1 MGKDYLRDQLI
12 TYLGNKRSLL
22 GFIDEVVKIV
32 KTELGQDKLIIA
44 DGFSGS
50 GTVSRYLKQH
60 ASKLIVNDLEDY
72 CKIINEAFLSNKSK
86 IDFDEIKKY
95 TDLLNEKRFR
105 TDSVPGIIERLYAP
119 KDTANPQ
126 EGERC
131 FYTNENAKIIDNIRR
146 TIDLEVPQHLKNILI
161 SILLYKASVHTNTS
175 GVFKGFYKGLK
186 SPIGKFGGEKEN
198 AIERIT
204 GEIKMEPISLSD
216 FECDVEVYQEDVNSL
231 MGKLKG
237 LDLVY
242 LDPPYN
248 QHPFGSNY
256 HMLNTIANYVEPKE
270 ISEVAGIPKNWKKSL
285 YNKKNLAKKTLDDLI
300 QKTDAKYI
308 MISYNNE
315 GFISYE
321 DMVEMCEKKGE
332 VRVFDETYN
341 AFRGSR
347 NLKEREIHVKEFI
360 FLIKTA

>member
-1 MGKDYLRDQLI
+1 
-12 TYLGNKRSLL
+12 
-22 GFIDEVVKIV
+22 
-32 KTELGQDKLIIA
+32 
-44 DGFSGS
+44 
-50 GTVSRYLKQH
+50 
-60 ASKLIVNDLEDY
+60 
-72 CKIINEAFLSNKSK
+72 
-86 IDFDEIKKY
+86 
-95 TDLLNEKRFR
+95 
-105 TDSVPGIIERLYAP
+105 
-119 KDTANPQ
+119 
-126 EGERC
+126 
-131 FYTNENAKIIDNIRR
+131 
-146 TIDLEVPQHLKNILI
+146 
-161 SILLYKASVHTNTS
+161 
-175 GVFKGFYKGLK
+175 
-186 SPIGKFGGEKEN
+186 
-198 AIERIT
+198 
-204 GEIKMEPISLSD
+204 
-216 FECDVEVYQEDVNSL
+216 
-231 MGKLKG
+231 MGKLTG

-285 YNKKNLAKKTLDDLI
+285 YNKKNMAKKTMDDLI

-321 DMVEMCEKKGE
+321 DMVEMCEKKGD

-360 FLIKTA
+360 FLIKTT